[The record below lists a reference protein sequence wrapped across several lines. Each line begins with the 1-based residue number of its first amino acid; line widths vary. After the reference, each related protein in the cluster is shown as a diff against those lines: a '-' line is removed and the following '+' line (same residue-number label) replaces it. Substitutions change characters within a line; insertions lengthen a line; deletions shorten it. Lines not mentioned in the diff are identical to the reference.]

1 MAWGTKSATAK
12 KKALLQRA
20 KDLGLKV
27 TLTMSE
33 YELEHRIAEAEAQ
46 LKDAPKA
53 QPSCKHGEY

>member
-1 MAWGTKSATAK
+1 MAWTTKSAIAK
-12 KKALLQRA
+12 KRELLQRA

-33 YELEHRIAEAEAQ
+33 YELEHRIADAEAQ
-46 LKDAPKA
+46 LKETPKA